1 MTRWRGRELRTPA
14 FSTKWPKSHAL
25 FNLRNCFFAWWS
37 LITTRNLVPSMVI
50 SKLVLREIFRRK
62 GICHFGDN
70 ACDILW
76 NIINFKYTTLQRFS
90 TKGCYL
96 MISLAS
102 YNVICPVVKF
112 KPIDSVNL
120 TIMFVKSF
128 IEIEDLVPQ
137 NVSALILMLDT
148 SWQLQIEVVK
158 MFIIG
163 YEWFQKHV
171 VKEGIVKGERFIPSL
186 VIIPS
191 IPVLWCIFY

>member
-1 MTRWRGRELRTPA
+1 MFPTSIDANFYIMHMNHQMTSYTWARRWSDEGVGSYGPPA

-90 TKGCYL
+90 NKGCYL
-96 MISLAS
+96 KISLAS
-102 YNVICPVVKF
+102 YNVICPIVKF

-128 IEIEDLVPQ
+128 IEIEDLVPR
-137 NVSALILMLDT
+137 NS
-148 SWQLQIEVVK
+148 
-158 MFIIG
+158 F
-163 YEWFQKHV
+163 
-171 VKEGIVKGERFIPSL
+171 
-186 VIIPS
+186 
-191 IPVLWCIFY
+191 